1 VFITES
7 TFGLPIY
14 RWPREGEV
22 FGQINQWWRANAAVG
37 RTSVVFAYAL
47 GKAQR
52 VLAGVD
58 ASIGPIAV
66 HGAVA
71 RFDRAYRAAGVELP
85 EAPHAVGDVV
95 GRVKGVG
102 LVVGPPSALGSPWVR
117 KFAGAEGFSGAFV
130 SGWMRVRGTRRRKA
144 VDRGFVLSDHA
155 DWPGLLETIRA
166 TGAERVG
173 VTHGYIPQMVR
184 WLREQG
190 MDAFSVPTRYTGETG
205 EEAETEA
212 AETSD
217 EAPTVDGLSPDADA
231 AGGEVRP

>member
-1 VFITES
+1 
-7 TFGLPIY
+7 
-14 RWPREGEV
+14 
-22 FGQINQWWRANAAVG
+22 
-37 RTSVVFAYAL
+37 
-47 GKAQR
+47 
-52 VLAGVD
+52 
-58 ASIGPIAV
+58 
-66 HGAVA
+66 
-71 RFDRAYRAAGVELP
+71 
-85 EAPHAVGDVV
+85 
-95 GRVKGVG
+95 
-102 LVVGPPSALGSPWVR
+102 
-117 KFAGAEGFSGAFV
+117 
-130 SGWMRVRGTRRRKA
+130 
-144 VDRGFVLSDHA
+144 
-155 DWPGLLETIRA
+155 LLETIRA